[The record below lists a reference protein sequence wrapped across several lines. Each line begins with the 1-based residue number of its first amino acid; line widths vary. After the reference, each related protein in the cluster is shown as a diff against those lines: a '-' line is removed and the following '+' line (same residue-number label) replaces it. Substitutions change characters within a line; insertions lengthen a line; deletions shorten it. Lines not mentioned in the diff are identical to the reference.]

1 MDSSQRVA
9 VRQFMAMA
17 DGDSLTDIDLLGRA
31 ASDPEVFGAFYRR
44 NVAWVVAYLARR
56 VADREAVA
64 DLVAE
69 SFAQALIGLPRYDA
83 GRGDPNAWLFGIVNN
98 QLSAYWRRGTV
109 ERRAQKRLAMER
121 QLPDA
126 DDLERIDR
134 FGEEPVA
141 VALLELLPDEQR
153 EAVRERVLRERGYD
167 EIAVDAG
174 VPEATVR
181 KRVSR
186 GLATLRRVKGAP
198 RG

>member
-1 MDSSQRVA
+1 MDSSQSVA

-31 ASDPEVFGAFYRR
+31 GSDPEVFGAFYRR
-44 NVAWVVAYLARR
+44 HVAWVIAYLARR
-56 VADREAVA
+56 VEDREAVA

-69 SFAQALIGLPRYDA
+69 SFAQALIALPRYDA
-83 GRGDPNAWLFGIVNN
+83 SRGAPNAWLFGIVSN
-98 QLSAYWRRGTV
+98 QLNAYRRRGAV
-109 ERRAQKRLAMER
+109 ERRAQTRLAMER
-121 QLPDA
+121 QLPNGE
-126 DDLERIDR
+126 DLERIDR
-134 FGEEPVA
+134 FSEEPVA
-141 VALLELLPDEQR
+141 VELLAMLPAEQR
-153 EAVRERVLRERGYD
+153 EAVRERVLRERPYD

-186 GLATLRRVKGAP
+186 GLATLRRLKGAS

>member
-1 MDSSQRVA
+1 M
-9 VRQFMAMA
+9 
-17 DGDSLTDIDLLGRA
+17 DLLGRA
-31 ASDPEVFGAFYRR
+31 TSDPEAFGAFYRR
-44 NVAWVVAYLARR
+44 HVAWVVAYLARR
-56 VADREAVA
+56 VEDREAVA

-69 SFAQALIGLPRYDA
+69 SFAQALIALPRYDA
-83 GRGDPNAWLFGIVNN
+83 SRGDPNAWLFGIVSN

-109 ERRAQKRLAMER
+109 ERRAQKRLAMQR

-186 GLATLRRVKGAP
+186 GLATLRGLKGAP

>member
-1 MDSSQRVA
+1 
-9 VRQFMAMA
+9 MA
-17 DGDSLTDIDLLGRA
+17 DGDALTDMDLLARA
-31 ASDPEVFGAFYRR
+31 ASDPEAFGAFYRR
-44 NVAWVVAYLARR
+44 HVSWVVAYLARR
-56 VADREAVA
+56 VEDREAVA

-69 SFAQALIGLPRYDA
+69 SFAQALIALPRYDA
-83 GRGDPNAWLFGIVNN
+83 SRGDPNAWLFGIVSH
-98 QLSAYWRRGTV
+98 QLNTYWRRGTV

-134 FGEEPVA
+134 FGEEAVA
-141 VALLELLPDEQR
+141 VKLLALLPDEQR
-153 EAVRERVLRERGYD
+153 VAVRERILRERGYD
-167 EIAVDAG
+167 EIAVAAG

-186 GLATLRRVKGAP
+186 GLATLRRLKGAS

>member
-1 MDSSQRVA
+1 M
-9 VRQFMAMA
+9 
-17 DGDSLTDIDLLGRA
+17 
-31 ASDPEVFGAFYRR
+31 
-44 NVAWVVAYLARR
+44 
-56 VADREAVA
+56 A

-83 GRGDPNAWLFGIVNN
+83 SRGDPNAWLFGIVSN

-141 VALLELLPDEQR
+141 VALWSCCPTSSAR
-153 EAVRERVLRERGYD
+153 PCVNASC
-167 EIAVDAG
+167 ANA
-174 VPEATVR
+174 ATTRSPSRPVCR
-181 KRVSR
+181 KRPSASVSAV
-186 GLATLRRVKGAP
+186 GSPLCDD
-198 RG
+198 

>member
-1 MDSSQRVA
+1 
-9 VRQFMAMA
+9 MAMA

-31 ASDPEVFGAFYRR
+31 ARDPEAFGAFYRR
-44 NVAWVVAYLARR
+44 HVEWVVAYLARR
-56 VADREAVA
+56 VEDREAVA

-69 SFAQALIGLPRYDA
+69 SFAQALIGLPRYDPR
-83 GRGDPNAWLFGIVNN
+83 RGDPNAWLFGIVSN

-121 QLPDA
+121 QLPNA

-153 EAVRERVLRERGYD
+153 VAVRERVLRKRGYD

-181 KRVSR
+181 QRVSR
-186 GLATLRRVKGAP
+186 GLATLRRPKGAP

>member
-1 MDSSQRVA
+1 
-9 VRQFMAMA
+9 
-17 DGDSLTDIDLLGRA
+17 
-31 ASDPEVFGAFYRR
+31 
-44 NVAWVVAYLARR
+44 
-56 VADREAVA
+56 
-64 DLVAE
+64 
-69 SFAQALIGLPRYDA
+69 
-83 GRGDPNAWLFGIVNN
+83 
-98 QLSAYWRRGTV
+98 
-109 ERRAQKRLAMER
+109 MER

-134 FGEEPVA
+134 VGEEPAA
-141 VALLELLPDEQR
+141 VVLLALLPDEQR

-186 GLATLRRVKGAP
+186 GLATLRRLKGAT

>member
-1 MDSSQRVA
+1 
-9 VRQFMAMA
+9 MAM
-17 DGDSLTDIDLLGRA
+17 DGGEALTDRDLLGRA
-31 ASDPEVFGAFYRR
+31 AGDPEAFGAFYRR
-44 NVAWVVAYLARR
+44 HVSWVVAYLARR
-56 VADREAVA
+56 VEDREAVA

-83 GRGDPNAWLFGIVNN
+83 SRGDPNAWLFGIVSN

-121 QLPDA
+121 QMPDA

-134 FGEEPVA
+134 FGEEPAA
-141 VALLELLPDEQR
+141 VVLALLPAEQR
-153 EAVRERVLRERGYD
+153 EAVRERILRERGYD

-186 GLATLRRVKGAP
+186 GLATLRRLKGAS

>member
-1 MDSSQRVA
+1 
-9 VRQFMAMA
+9 MAMA
-17 DGDSLTDIDLLGRA
+17 DGNSLTDKELLGCA
-31 ASDPEVFGAFYRR
+31 VSDPDAFGVFYRR
-44 NVAWVVAYLARR
+44 HVAWVVAYLARR
-56 VADREAVA
+56 VEDREAVA

-83 GRGDPNAWLFGIVNN
+83 RRGEPNAWLFGIVSN
-98 QLSAYWRRGTV
+98 QLQAYWYWRRGTV

-134 FGEEPVA
+134 FGQEPVA
-141 VALLELLPDEQR
+141 VELLALLPDEQR

-167 EIAVDAG
+167 EIAVEAG
-174 VPEATVR
+174 VAEATVR

-186 GLATLRRVKGAP
+186 GLATLRRLKGVS